1 VKAGVAV
8 VVAAFITLLTSGTA
22 SAVQA
27 EDGTVNSVANGEEA
41 DILYHLFLPDGASAD
56 DPVPVVMQTHGWGGT
71 GATDIDDENDFIKA
85 GYGVL
90 TWDQRGFGASG
101 GKVHID
107 SPQYE
112 GQDVMRLIDF
122 LASDPRVAQEAA
134 GDPRIGM
141 SGGSYAGGI
150 QFVTAALDKRVD
162 AIAPE
167 ISWNNLSNTLAPHGV
182 IKLAWSLLLYGAGTP
197 AAYGQDDGYDF
208 AIHRAF
214 AESSANGAWSKAT
227 QEFFE
232 SRGPW
237 YFLEDIEAP
246 TFIIQ
251 ATTDTLFPP
260 SQAVDNWEALRKYRN
275 APLKMAWYCGGHG
288 VCDPNDPG
296 PDGYIDGKIVKWFD
310 RYVKE
315 RKVRT
320 GKKFEYLDQKGV
332 WHKARN
338 YPVPRATTITSEK
351 ASGVV
356 ATPGEPTAGGVI
368 GLGATEGQT
377 SLEVPLPA
385 FTGRLIGEPVV
396 HMKVTVV
403 GTGTTD
409 RVLHVPLFFQ
419 LVDKGTGAVVGNQ
432 TIPYVF
438 GADPEPQS
446 LSFPIEGVSYDVTDA
461 DQLVLEVNS
470 NSANYLVQR
479 GGGVFNIDEISVDLP
494 VVPPRTTKTRE
505 RAKRPRD
512 GAQRRRARN

>member
-1 VKAGVAV
+1 MRAGVAV
-8 VVAAFITLLTSGTA
+8 AAAAALALFAPAGA
-22 SAVQA
+22 MAVQS
-27 EDGTVNSVANGEEA
+27 EDGTVTSVANGEEA
-41 DILYHLFLPDGASAD
+41 DILYHLFLPDGASAK

-107 SPQYE
+107 SPVYE
-112 GQDVMRLIDF
+112 GQDVMRLIDL
-122 LASDPRVAQEAA
+122 LASDPRVDQEAA

-182 IKLAWSLLLYGAGTP
+182 IKLQWSLLLYGAGAA
-197 AAYGQDDGYDF
+197 AAYGQQDGYDF
-208 AIHRAF
+208 GIHRAF
-214 AESSANGAWSKAT
+214 AESDVNGTWSKAT
-227 QEFFE
+227 HEFFE

-260 SQAVDNWEALRKYRN
+260 SQAADNWEALRKYRN

-296 PDGYIDGKIVKWFD
+296 PDGYIDDRIVQWFD
-310 RYVKE
+310 SYVKE

-320 GKKFEYLDQKGV
+320 GRRFEYLDQKGA
-332 WHKARN
+332 WHGARN

-356 ATPGEPTAGGVI
+356 VTPGEPTAGGVVVAP
-368 GLGATEGQT
+368 ATEGQT
-377 SLEVPLPA
+377 SLEVPLPS

-409 RVLHVPLFFQ
+409 RVLHVPLYFQ

-438 GADPEPQS
+438 AADPEPQS
-446 LSFPIEGVSYDVTDA
+446 LSFPIEGVSYDVTEA

-470 NSANYLVQR
+470 NSSQLPRPARRGRVQHR
-479 GGGVFNIDEISVDLP
+479 GGLGRP
-494 VVPPRTTKTRE
+494 AG
-505 RAKRPRD
+505 RAAT
-512 GAQRRRARN
+512 G

>member
-1 VKAGVAV
+1 MRAGIA
-8 VVAAFITLLTSGTA
+8 VAATA
-22 SAVQA
+22 ALALMAPTTAMAVQS
-27 EDGTVNSVANGEEA
+27 EDGTVTSVASGEEA
-41 DILYHLFLPDGASAD
+41 AIVYHLFLPDGASSKS
-56 DPVPVVMQTHGWGGT
+56 PVPVVLQTHGWGGT
-71 GATDIDDENDFIKA
+71 GATDIDDENVFIKA

-101 GKVHID
+101 GQVHID
-107 SPQYE
+107 SPEYE
-112 GQDVMRLIDF
+112 GQDVMRLIDL
-122 LASDPRVAQEAA
+122 LAGDPRVAREAA
-134 GDPRIGM
+134 GDPRIAM

-167 ISWNNLSNTLAPHGV
+167 IAWNNLSNTLAPHGV
-182 IKLAWSLLLYGAGTP
+182 IKLAWSLLLYGAG
-197 AAYGQDDGYDF
+197 AATAYSQDDGYDF
-208 AIHRAF
+208 GIHRAF
-214 AESSANGAWSKAT
+214 AESSANGTWSEAT
-227 QEFFE
+227 HEFFR

-260 SQAVDNWEALRKYRN
+260 SQASDNWEAMKEYRN

-296 PDGYIDGKIVKWFD
+296 PDGYIDGQIVKWFD
-310 RYVKE
+310 RYVKG
-315 RKVRT
+315 RKSVAT
-320 GKKFEYLDQKGV
+320 GPKFEYLDQQGD
-332 WHKARN
+332 WNHARD
-338 YPVPRATTITSEK
+338 YPVPGATTVTSEK

-356 ATPGEPTAGGVI
+356 VTPGEPTAGGVI
-368 GLGATEGQT
+368 GASATEGQT
-377 SLEVPLPA
+377 SLEVPLPS

-396 HMKVTVV
+396 HMRVTVL

-409 RVLHVPLFFQ
+409 RVLHVPLYFQ

-438 GADPEPQS
+438 GTDPEPQT
-446 LSFPIEGVSYDVTDA
+446 LSFPIEGVSYDVA
-461 DQLVLEVNS
+461 ESDQLVLEVNS

-479 GGGVFNIDEISVDLP
+479 GGGAFNIEEISIDLP
-494 VVPPRTTKTRE
+494 VVP
-505 RAKRPRD
+505 A
-512 GAQRRRARN
+512 G

>member
-1 VKAGVAV
+1 MRAGIA
-8 VVAAFITLLTSGTA
+8 VAAAMGLALFA
-22 SAVQA
+22 PAAAMAVQS
-27 EDGTVNSVANGEEA
+27 EDGTVTSNAKGEEA
-41 DILYHLFLPDGASAD
+41 EILYHLFLPDGASAD
-56 DPVPVVMQTHGWGGT
+56 APVPVVLQTHGWGGT
-71 GATDIDDENDFIKA
+71 GATDIDDENVFIKA

-107 SPQYE
+107 SPEYE
-112 GQDVMRLIDF
+112 GQDVMRLIDMV
-122 LASDPRVAQEAA
+122 AGDPRIDQEAA
-134 GDPRIGM
+134 GDPRVAM

-182 IKLAWSLLLYGAGTP
+182 IKLQWSLLLYGAGAA
-197 AAYGQDDGYDF
+197 AAYGQGEGYDF
-208 AIHRAF
+208 GIHRAL

-232 SRGPW
+232 ARGPW

-260 SQAVDNWEALRKYRN
+260 SQAADNWAALRKYRN
-275 APLKMAWYCGGHG
+275 APVKMAWYCGGHG

-296 PDGYIDGKIVKWFD
+296 PDGYIDGQIVNWFD
-310 RYVKE
+310 RYVKGE
-315 RKVRT
+315 RART
-320 GKKFEYLDQKGV
+320 GRKFEYLDQKGV
-332 WHKARN
+332 WHAARN
-338 YPVPRATTITSEK
+338 YPVPSATTITSDK

-356 ATPGEPTAGGVI
+356 ETPGEPTAGGVVVAP
-368 GLGATEGQT
+368 ATEGQT
-377 SLEVPLPA
+377 SLEAPLPS

-396 HMKVTVV
+396 HMKVTVL

-432 TIPYVF
+432 TIPHVF
-438 GADPEPQS
+438 GTDTEPQTV
-446 LSFPIEGVSYDVTDA
+446 SFPIEGVSYDVA
-461 DQLVLEVNS
+461 ESDQLVLEVNS

-479 GGGVFNIDEISVDLP
+479 GGGAFNIEEISVDLP
-494 VVPPRTTKTRE
+494 VVLPRAKQTRE
-505 RAKRPRD
+505 RAARRRG
-512 GAQRRRARN
+512 GARRRARN

>member
-1 VKAGVAV
+1 MRAGIAI
-8 VVAAFITLLTSGTA
+8 AAATA
-22 SAVQA
+22 LALFAPAGAMAVQS
-27 EDGTVNSVANGEEA
+27 EDGTVTSVANGEEA
-41 DILYHLFLPDGASAD
+41 EIVYHLFLPDGASAA
-56 DPVPVVMQTHGWGGT
+56 DPVPVVMQTHGWGGR
-71 GATDIDDENDFIKA
+71 GATDIDDENLFIKA

-90 TWDQRGFGASG
+90 TWDQRGFAGSG
-101 GKVHID
+101 GQVHVD
-107 SPQYE
+107 SPEYE
-112 GQDVMRLIDF
+112 GQDVMRLIDM
-122 LASDPRVAQEAA
+122 LAGDPRIDQEAA

-182 IKLAWSLLLYGAGTP
+182 IKLQWSLLLYGAGAAT
-197 AAYGQDDGYDF
+197 AYGQQEGYDF
-208 AIHRAF
+208 ALHRAF

-260 SQAVDNWEALRKYRN
+260 SQAADNWATLRKYRN
-275 APLKMAWYCGGHG
+275 APLKMVWYCGGHG
-288 VCDPNDPG
+288 VCAPFDPG
-296 PDGYIDGKIVKWFD
+296 PADYVDNRIVRWFD

-315 RKVRT
+315 KKVRT
-320 GKKFEYLDQKGV
+320 GRRFEYIDQKGA

-338 YPVPRATTITSEK
+338 YPVPRAETVTSEK

-356 ATPGEPTAGGVI
+356 VTPGEPTAGGVI
-368 GLGATEGQT
+368 EFSATEGQT

-385 FTGRLIGEPVV
+385 FTGRLIGEPMV

-438 GADPEPQS
+438 AADPEPQTV
-446 LSFPIEGVSYDVTDA
+446 SFPIEGVSYDVTEA
-461 DQLVLEVNS
+461 DQLVLEINS
-470 NSANYLVQR
+470 NSANYIVQR
-479 GGGVFNIDEISVDLP
+479 GGGAFNIEEVSVDLP

-505 RAKRPRD
+505 RAKRQRD
-512 GAQRRRARN
+512 GARRRRARN

>member
-1 VKAGVAV
+1 VRGGIA
-8 VVAAFITLLTSGTA
+8 VAAATA
-22 SAVQA
+22 LALFAPAAAMAVQR
-27 EDGTVNSVANGEEA
+27 EDGTVRSVANGEDAE
-41 DILYHLFLPDGASAD
+41 ILYHLFLPDGASAD
-56 DPVPVVMQTHGWGGT
+56 DPVPVVMQTHGWGGR
-71 GATDIDDENDFIKA
+71 GATDITDENEFIKA
-85 GYGVL
+85 GYGLL
-90 TWDQRGFGASG
+90 TWDQRGFAASG
-101 GKVHID
+101 GKVHVD
-107 SPQYE
+107 SPLYE
-112 GQDVMRLIDF
+112 GQDAMRLIDM
-122 LASDPRVAQEAA
+122 LASDPRIDQEAA

-167 ISWNNLSNTLAPHGV
+167 IAWNNLSNTLAPHGV
-182 IKLAWSLLLYGAGTP
+182 IKLQWSLLLYGAGATV
-197 AAYGQDDGYDF
+197 AYAQHDGYDF
-208 AIHRAF
+208 GLHRAL
-214 AESSANGAWSKAT
+214 AESAANGAWSKAT

-237 YFLEDIEAP
+237 NFLEDIEAP

-260 SQAVDNWEALRKYRN
+260 SQAADNWEALKRYGN
-275 APLKMAWYCGGHG
+275 ARLKMAWYCGGHG
-288 VCDPNDPG
+288 VCDPFDPG
-296 PDGYIDGKIVKWFD
+296 PGGYIEARIVKWFD
-310 RYVKE
+310 RYVKDE
-315 RKVRT
+315 RVRT
-320 GKKFEYLDQKGV
+320 GRKFEYLDQKGV

-338 YPVPRATTITSEK
+338 YPVPRATTITSDKE
-351 ASGVV
+351 SGVV

-368 GLGATEGQT
+368 EFPATEGQT
-377 SLEVPLPA
+377 SLEVPLPS

-438 GADPEPQS
+438 GTDPEPQS
-446 LSFPIEGVSYDVTDA
+446 LSFPIEGVSYDVADA
-461 DQLVLEVNS
+461 DQLVLEINS

-479 GGGVFNIDEISVDLP
+479 GGGAFNIEEVSVDLP
-494 VVPPRTTKTRE
+494 VVLPRTTKTRE
-505 RAKRPRD
+505 RTKR
-512 GAQRRRARN
+512 

>member
-1 VKAGVAV
+1 MRAGVAL
-8 VVAAFITLLTSGTA
+8 AAVTA
-22 SAVQA
+22 LALFAPAEAMAVQS
-27 EDGTVNSVANGEEA
+27 EDGAVTSVANGEEA
-41 DILYHLFLPDGASAD
+41 DIAYHLFLPDGASAA
-56 DPVPVVMQTHGWGGT
+56 DPVPVVLQTHGWGGT

-107 SPQYE
+107 SPEYE
-112 GQDVMRLIDF
+112 GQDVMRLIDL
-122 LASDPRVAQEAA
+122 LAGDARVAQEAA

-167 ISWNNLSNTLAPHGV
+167 IAWNNLSNTLAPHGV
-182 IKLAWSLLLYGAGTP
+182 IKLAWSLLLYAAGTP
-197 AAYGQDDGYDF
+197 SAYGQDDGYDF
-208 AIHRAF
+208 GIHRAF

-227 QEFFE
+227 HEFFE

-260 SQAVDNWEALRKYRN
+260 SQAADNWAALRKYRN
-275 APLKMAWYCGGHG
+275 ARLKMAWYCGGHG

-296 PDGYIDGKIVKWFD
+296 PDGYIDGQIVKWFD
-310 RYVKE
+310 RYVKGQ
-315 RKVRT
+315 KSVRT
-320 GKKFEYLDQKGV
+320 GRRFEYLDQKGA
-332 WHKARN
+332 WHKARD

-356 ATPGEPTAGGVI
+356 VTPGEPTAGGVVVAP
-368 GLGATEGQT
+368 GTEGQT
-377 SLEVPLPA
+377 SLEVPLPS

-396 HMKVTVV
+396 HMRVTVL

-438 GADPEPQS
+438 GADPEPQN
-446 LSFPIEGVSYDVTDA
+446 LSFPIEGVSYDVAET
-461 DQLVLEVNS
+461 DQLVLEINS
-470 NSANYLVQR
+470 NSSNYLVQR
-479 GGGVFNIDEISVDLP
+479 GGGAFNIEEVSVDLP
-494 VVPPRTTKTRE
+494 VVLP
-505 RAKRPRD
+505 RAKTTRKR
-512 GAQRRRARN
+512 QRR

>member
-1 VKAGVAV
+1 M
-8 VVAAFITLLTSGTA
+8 SGTA
-22 SAVQA
+22 SAVQR
-27 EDGTVNSVANGEEA
+27 EDGTVTSVGNGEEA
-41 DILYHLFLPDGASAD
+41 EISYHLFLPDGTSAD
-56 DPVPVVMQTHGWGGT
+56 DPVPVVMQTHGWGGS
-71 GATDIDDENDFIKA
+71 GATDITDENEFIDA
-85 GYGVL
+85 GYALL
-90 TWDQRGFGASG
+90 TWDQRGFGDSG
-101 GKVHID
+101 GYVHVD

-112 GQDVMRLIDF
+112 GQDVMRLIDM
-122 LASDPRVAQEAA
+122 LAGDPRIDQEAA

-167 ISWNNLSNTLAPHGV
+167 IAWNNLANTLAPQGV
-182 IKLAWSLLLYGAGTP
+182 IKLQWSLLLYGAGAAT
-197 AAYGQDDGYDF
+197 AYGQQGGYDF
-208 AIHRAF
+208 GLHRAF
-214 AESSANGAWSKAT
+214 AESSANGAWSNAT

-260 SQAVDNWEALRKYRN
+260 SQAADNWETLRRYRN
-275 APLKMAWYCGGHG
+275 APRKMAWYCGGHG
-288 VCDPNDPG
+288 VCDPFESGPG
-296 PDGYIDGKIVKWFD
+296 GYIEGRIVKWFD

-315 RKVRT
+315 KRVRT
-320 GKKFEYLDQKGV
+320 GRKFEYLDQKGV
-332 WHKARN
+332 WHKVRN
-338 YPVPRATTITSEK
+338 YPVPRAQTITSEK
-351 ASGVV
+351 SSGVV
-356 ATPGEPTAGGVI
+356 VTPGEPTAGGVI
-368 GLGATEGQT
+368 EFSATEGQT

-396 HMKVTVV
+396 HMKATVV

-432 TIPYVF
+432 TVPYVF
-438 GADPEPQS
+438 DADPEPQTV
-446 LSFPIEGVSYDVTDA
+446 SFPIEGVSYDVTEA

-470 NSANYLVQR
+470 NSANYMVQR
-479 GGGVFNIDEISVDLP
+479 GGGAFKIDEISVDLP
-494 VVPPRTTKTRE
+494 VVPPRTTQTRE
-505 RAKRPRD
+505 RAKHRRGD
-512 GAQRRRARN
+512 ARRRRARN

>member
-1 VKAGVAV
+1 MKAGIAAAAA
-8 VVAAFITLLTSGTA
+8 AAFALLAPATA
-22 SAVQA
+22 MAVQA
-27 EDGTVNSVANGEEA
+27 EDGTVTSVANGEEA
-41 DILYHLFLPDGASAD
+41 AIVYHLFLPDGASAER
-56 DPVPVVMQTHGWGGT
+56 PVPVVMQTHGWGGT

-90 TWDQRGFGASG
+90 TWDQRGFGSSG

-107 SPQYE
+107 SPEYE
-112 GQDVMRLIDF
+112 GQDVMRLIDL
-122 LASDPRVAQEAA
+122 LAGDARVAQEAA

-182 IKLAWSLLLYGAGTP
+182 IKLQWSLLLYAAGAA
-197 AAYGQDDGYDF
+197 AAYGDQDGYDF
-208 AIHRAF
+208 GIHRAL
-214 AESSANGAWSKAT
+214 AESSTGGAWSKAT
-227 QEFFE
+227 HEWFE
-232 SRGPW
+232 ARGPW
-237 YFLEDIEAP
+237 NLLEDIEAP

-260 SQAVDNWEALRKYRN
+260 SQAADNYAAMRKFRN
-275 APLKMAWYCGGHG
+275 TKLKMAWYCGGHG
-288 VCDPNDPG
+288 ICDPFSPG
-296 PDGYIDGKIVKWFD
+296 PDGYIDGQIVSWFD
-310 RYVKE
+310 RYVKG
-315 RKVRT
+315 RKRVAT
-320 GKKFEYLDQKGV
+320 GPKFEYLDQQGD
-332 WHKARN
+332 WNSARN
-338 YPVPRATTITSEK
+338 YPVPGATTITSEK

-368 GLGATEGQT
+368 GVSATEGQT
-377 SLEVPLPA
+377 SLEVPLPS

-396 HMKVTVV
+396 NMKVTVV

-419 LVDKGTGAVVGNQ
+419 LVDKGTGAVLGNQ

-438 GADPEPQS
+438 GTDPEPQS
-446 LSFPIEGVSYDVTDA
+446 LSFPIEGVSYDVAET

-470 NSANYLVQR
+470 ESANYLVQR
-479 GGGVFNIDEISVDLP
+479 GGGVFNIEEVSVDLP
-494 VVPPRTTKTRE
+494 VVPPATTARKS
-505 RAKRPRD
+505 
-512 GAQRRRARN
+512 RRG

>member
-1 VKAGVAV
+1 
-8 VVAAFITLLTSGTA
+8 
-22 SAVQA
+22 
-27 EDGTVNSVANGEEA
+27 
-41 DILYHLFLPDGASAD
+41 
-56 DPVPVVMQTHGWGGT
+56 
-71 GATDIDDENDFIKA
+71 
-85 GYGVL
+85 
-90 TWDQRGFGASG
+90 
-101 GKVHID
+101 
-107 SPQYE
+107 
-112 GQDVMRLIDF
+112 MRLIDF

-134 GDPRIGM
+134 GDPRVGM

-214 AESSANGAWSKAT
+214 AESSANGTWSKAT

-260 SQAVDNWEALRKYRN
+260 SQAADNYAAMRKYRN
-275 APLKMAWYCGGHG
+275 ARVKMAWYCGGHG
-288 VCDPNDPG
+288 VCDPNDPDA
-296 PDGYIDGKIVKWFD
+296 DGYIDGQIVKWFD
-310 RYVKE
+310 RFVKGE
-315 RKVRT
+315 RVRT
-320 GKKFEYLDQKGV
+320 GARFEYLDQQGD
-332 WHKARN
+332 WHRARN
-338 YPVPRATTITSEK
+338 YPVRRATTVTSEP

-356 ATPGEPTAGGVI
+356 VTPGEPTAGGVI
-368 GLGATEGQT
+368 GLSATQGET
-377 SLEVPLPA
+377 SLEVPLPS

-396 HMKVTVV
+396 HMRVTVL

-438 GADPEPQS
+438 GADPEPQTV
-446 LSFPIEGVSYDVTDA
+446 SFPIEGVSYDVA
-461 DQLVLEVNS
+461 ESDQLVLEINS

-479 GGGVFNIDEISVDLP
+479 GGGAFNIEEVTIDLP
-494 VVPPRTTKTRE
+494 VVQPGARSA
-505 RAKRPRD
+505 RARGARPRD
-512 GAQRRRARN
+512 GARRRAGRN

>member
-1 VKAGVAV
+1 MRAGIA
-8 VVAAFITLLTSGTA
+8 VAAAMAMTLFAPTA
-22 SAVQA
+22 AMAVQS
-27 EDGTVNSVANGEEA
+27 EDGTVTSVANGEEA
-41 DILYHLFLPDGASAD
+41 EILYHLFLPDGASAD
-56 DPVPVVMQTHGWGGT
+56 DPVPVVLQTHGWGGT
-71 GATDIDDENDFIKA
+71 GATDIDDENLFIKA

-101 GKVHID
+101 GKVHVD

-112 GQDVMRLIDF
+112 GQDVMRLIDL
-122 LASDPRVAQEAA
+122 LASDPRVDQEAA
-134 GDPRIGM
+134 GDPRVAM

-182 IKLAWSLLLYGAGTP
+182 IKLAWSLLLYGAGAP
-197 AAYGQDDGYDF
+197 AAYGQGDGYDF
-208 AIHRAF
+208 ALHRAL

-227 QEFFE
+227 HEFFE

-237 YFLEDIEAP
+237 YMLEDIEAP

-260 SQAVDNWEALRKYRN
+260 SQAADNWEALRKYRN
-275 APLKMAWYCGGHG
+275 APAKMAWYCGGHG

-296 PDGYIDGKIVKWFD
+296 PEGYIDGKIVKWFD

-315 RKVRT
+315 QKVRT

-338 YPVPRATTITSEK
+338 YPVPRATTITSDN

-368 GLGATEGQT
+368 GAPATEGQT
-377 SLEVPLPA
+377 SLEVPLPS

-396 HMKVTVV
+396 HMKVTVL
-403 GTGTTD
+403 GTGSTD

-438 GADPEPQS
+438 GADPDPQT
-446 LSFPIEGVSYDVTDA
+446 LSFPIEGVSYDVADS
-461 DQLVLEVNS
+461 DQLVLEINS

-479 GGGVFNIDEISVDLP
+479 GGGAFNIEEVSVDLP
-494 VVPPRTTKTRE
+494 VVLP
-505 RAKRPRD
+505 RAKKERGR
-512 GAQRRRARN
+512 ATRRRGAARRRQGHS

>member
-1 VKAGVAV
+1 MRAGIA
-8 VVAAFITLLTSGTA
+8 VAAVTA
-22 SAVQA
+22 MALFAPSAAMAVQS
-27 EDGTVNSVANGEEA
+27 EDGTVTSVASGEEA
-41 DILYHLFLPDGASAD
+41 AILYHLFLPDGASAD
-56 DPVPVVMQTHGWGGT
+56 NPVPVILQTHGWGGT
-71 GATDIDDENDFIKA
+71 GATDIDDENVFIKA

-101 GKVHID
+101 GKVHVD

-112 GQDVMRLIDF
+112 GQDVMRLIDL

-134 GDPRIGM
+134 GDPRVGM

-182 IKLAWSLLLYGAGTP
+182 IKLAWSLLLYGAGAP
-197 AAYGQDDGYDF
+197 AAYGQGDGYDF
-208 AIHRAF
+208 GLHRAL

-237 YFLEDIEAP
+237 NFLEQIEAP

-275 APLKMAWYCGGHG
+275 APVKMAWYCGGHG

-296 PDGYIDGKIVKWFD
+296 PDGYIDGQIVKWFD

-315 RKVRT
+315 QKVRT
-320 GKKFEYLDQKGV
+320 GKKFQYLDQKGV

-356 ATPGEPTAGGVI
+356 ATPGEPTAGGVVAAP
-368 GLGATEGQT
+368 ATQGQT

-396 HMKVTVV
+396 HMKVTVL

-432 TIPYVF
+432 TIQYVF
-438 GADPEPQS
+438 GADPEPQTV
-446 LSFPIEGVSYDVTDA
+446 SFPIEGVSYDVA
-461 DQLVLEVNS
+461 ESDQLVLEINS
-470 NSANYLVQR
+470 NSSNYLVQR
-479 GGGVFNIDEISVDLP
+479 GGGVFNIDEVSVDLP
-494 VVPPRTTKTRE
+494 VVLPGAKTERE
-505 RAKRPRD
+505 RGAPRR
-512 GAQRRRARN
+512 GAARHRRARN

>member
-1 VKAGVAV
+1 MKAGVA
-8 VVAAFITLLTSGTA
+8 AATA
-22 SAVQA
+22 MAFALFAPAAMAVQA
-27 EDGTVNSVANGEEA
+27 EDGTVTSTANGEEA
-41 DILYHLFLPDGASAD
+41 TIVYHLFLPDGASAD
-56 DPVPVVMQTHGWGGT
+56 RPVPVVLQTHGWAGT
-71 GATDIDDENDFIKA
+71 GATDIGDDNGFIKA

-90 TWDQRGFGASG
+90 TWDQRGFGSSG

-112 GQDVMRLIDF
+112 GQDVMRLIDM
-122 LASDPRVAQEAA
+122 LAADERVAQEAA

-182 IKLAWSLLLYGAGTP
+182 IKLQWSLLLYAAGVP
-197 AAYGQDDGYDF
+197 AAYGDQDGYDF
-208 AIHRAF
+208 GIHRAL

-227 QEFFE
+227 HDFFE
-232 SRGPW
+232 ARGPW
-237 YFLEDIEAP
+237 YLLEDIEAP

-260 SQAVDNWEALRKYRN
+260 SQAADNYAALRKFRN
-275 APLKMAWYCGGHG
+275 AKLKMAWYCGGHG
-288 VCDPNDPG
+288 VCDPFSPG
-296 PDGYIDGKIVKWFD
+296 PDDYIDGQIVKWFD
-310 RYVKE
+310 RYVKG
-315 RKVRT
+315 RRSVRT
-320 GKKFEYLDQKGV
+320 GRRFEYLDQKGV
-332 WHKARN
+332 WHRARN
-338 YPVPRATTITSEK
+338 YPVRAATTITSEK

-368 GLGATEGQT
+368 GLSATEGQT
-377 SLEVPLPA
+377 SLEVPLPS

-409 RVLHVPLFFQ
+409 RLLHVPLFFQ
-419 LVDKGTGAVVGNQ
+419 LVDKGTGAVIGNQ

-438 GADPEPQS
+438 GTDPEPQT
-446 LSFPIEGVSYDVTDA
+446 LSFPIEGVSYDVAAT

-470 NSANYLVQR
+470 ESANYLVQR
-479 GGGVFNIDEISVDLP
+479 GGGVFDIEEVSVDLP
-494 VVPPRTTKTRE
+494 VVQPEATTK
-505 RAKRPRD
+505 KRRGL
-512 GAQRRRARN
+512 GARR

>member
-1 VKAGVAV
+1 MKAGM
-8 VVAAFITLLTSGTA
+8 VAAAATMLALFAPATA
-22 SAVQA
+22 MAVQT
-27 EDGTVNSVANGEEA
+27 EDGTVTSEANGEEA
-41 DILYHLFLPDGASAD
+41 AILYHLFLPDGASAER
-56 DPVPVVMQTHGWGGT
+56 PVPVVLKTHGWGGT
-71 GATDIDDENDFIKA
+71 GETDIDDEDLFIKA

-112 GQDVMRLIDF
+112 GQDVMRLIDM
-122 LASDPRVAQEAA
+122 LVADGRVAQEAA
-134 GDPRIGM
+134 GDPLIGM

-182 IKLAWSLLLYGAGTP
+182 IKLQWSLLLYAAGAA
-197 AAYGQDDGYDF
+197 AAYGDQDGYDF
-208 AIHRAF
+208 GIHRAL

-227 QEFFE
+227 HEWFE
-232 SRGPW
+232 ARGPW
-237 YFLEDIEAP
+237 NLLEDIKAP

-260 SQAVDNWEALRKYRN
+260 SQAADNYAAMRKFRN
-275 APLKMAWYCGGHG
+275 AKLKMAWYCGGHG
-288 VCDPNDPG
+288 ICDPFSPG
-296 PDGYIDGKIVKWFD
+296 PDGYIDGQIVKWFD
-310 RYVKE
+310 RYVKGQ
-315 RKVRT
+315 KSVRT
-320 GKKFEYLDQKGV
+320 GRRFEYLDQKGA
-332 WHKARN
+332 WHAARN
-338 YPVPRATTITSEK
+338 YPVRAAKTITSEK

-356 ATPGEPTAGGVI
+356 ATPAEPTAGGVI
-368 GLGATEGQT
+368 GVPATEGQT
-377 SLEVPLPA
+377 SLEVPLPS

-409 RVLHVPLFFQ
+409 RLLHVPLFFQ
-419 LVDKGTGAVVGNQ
+419 LVDKGTGAVIGNQ

-438 GADPEPQS
+438 GTDPEPQT
-446 LSFPIEGVSYDVTDA
+446 LSFPIEGVSYDVAET

-470 NSANYLVQR
+470 ESANYLVQR
-479 GGGVFNIDEISVDLP
+479 GGGVFNIDEVSVDLP
-494 VVPPRTTKTRE
+494 VVQPL
-505 RAKRPRD
+505 AKKK
-512 GAQRRRARN
+512 ARRG

>member
-1 VKAGVAV
+1 MKAGVAV
-8 VVAAFITLLTSGTA
+8 AAVWALALFAPAGA
-22 SAVQA
+22 MAVQS
-27 EDGTVNSVANGEEA
+27 EDGTVKSVANGEEA
-41 DILYHLFLPDGASAD
+41 EILYHLFLPDGASAD
-56 DPVPVVMQTHGWGGT
+56 DPVPAVMQTHGWGGT

-112 GQDVMRLIDF
+112 GQDVMRVIDM
-122 LASDPRVAQEAA
+122 LASDPRIEQESA

-167 ISWNNLSNTLAPHGV
+167 ISWNNLANTLSPHGV
-182 IKLAWSLLLYGAGTP
+182 IKLQWSLLLYGAG
-197 AAYGQDDGYDF
+197 AATAYAQKDGYDF
-208 AIHRAF
+208 GIHRAL
-214 AESSANGAWSKAT
+214 AESSANGTWSEAT
-227 QEFFE
+227 REFFE

-237 YFLEDIEAP
+237 YFLEDVEAP

-260 SQAVDNWEALRKYRN
+260 SQAVDNWEALRKYGN
-275 APLKMAWYCGGHG
+275 APVKMAWYCGGHG

-296 PDGYIDGKIVKWFD
+296 PDGYIDGRIVQWFD

-315 RKVRT
+315 QKVRT

-351 ASGVV
+351 ASGAVV
-356 ATPGEPTAGGVI
+356 TPGEPTAGGVI
-368 GLGATEGQT
+368 GFAATEGQT

-396 HMKVTVV
+396 HMKVTVL

-438 GADPEPQS
+438 AADPEPQTV
-446 LSFPIEGVSYDVTDA
+446 SFPIEGVSYDVTDA

-479 GGGVFNIDEISVDLP
+479 GGGAFNIEEISVDLP
-494 VVPPRTTKTRE
+494 VVPPRTTRTGE

-512 GAQRRRARN
+512 GARRRRARN